1 MKKLIAYGA
10 ILLFSTTSFSQV
22 SESGIVVDSLNRP
35 ALYMEV
41 DIPEDDIEQA
51 LENYFKTLHVE
62 REKGKGFIIRKK
74 LPFITFKRA
83 VADSMNGQAMDYYFK
98 LDKRKQK
105 GPDITTVYMAASN
118 GYNNFLS
125 QQSTAWSDLKR
136 FAEYLRGNYFEQ
148 HRIGKNI
155 DELIKELTRAS
166 DKLKNLEG
174 EKEKL
179 QKTIAD
185 KTSQIAGLQSQLAK
199 LKPGSVNK

>member
-1 MKKLIAYGA
+1 MKKLIAYAA
-10 ILLFSTTSFSQV
+10 ILLFSKTSFSQV
-22 SESGIVVDSLNRP
+22 TESGIVVDSLNRS
-35 ALYMEV
+35 ALYMEL

-83 VADSMNGQAMDYYFK
+83 VADSMNGQALDYYFK
-98 LDKRKQK
+98 LDTRKQK
-105 GPDITTVYMAASN
+105 GPDVTTLHMVAGN
-118 GYNNFLS
+118 GYNNFLGPQS
-125 QQSTAWSDLKR
+125 QAWGDLKK

-155 DELIKELTRAS
+155 EGLTKELNRAS
-166 DKLKNLEG
+166 ERLRDLEM

-179 QKTIAD
+179 ERTIAD
-185 KTSQIAGLQSQLAK
+185 KTSQIAGLQTQLQK
-199 LKPGSVNK
+199 LKPALANK